1 MVFRHNLMLL
11 FCYQSDLFIFLIIL
25 DMFITYNIHSTCMI
39 ILHLFLQLLLI
50 CIIHLET
57 ISSYLRIYYFYVFH
71 IAHMK

>member
-50 CIIHLET
+50 
-57 ISSYLRIYYFYVFH
+57 
-71 IAHMK
+71 